1 MFALDG
7 IIMVFSTRLLLTTSR
22 ENVNYKRPL
31 RILTSNEP
39 QEQVLILFCFSY
51 LYDCSL
57 FVCVVLQRE

>member
-7 IIMVFSTRLLLTTSR
+7 IIMVFTTRMLLTTSC

-39 QEQVLILFCFSY
+39 LEQVLILFCFSC
-51 LYDCSL
+51 LYDCLL
-57 FVCVVLQRE
+57 FVCVVLQRD